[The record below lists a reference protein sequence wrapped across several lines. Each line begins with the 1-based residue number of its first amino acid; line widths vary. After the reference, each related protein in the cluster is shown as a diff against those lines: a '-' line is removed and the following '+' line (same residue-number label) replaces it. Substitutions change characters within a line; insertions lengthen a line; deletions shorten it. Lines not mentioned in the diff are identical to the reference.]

1 MKKIGFVLLLGI
13 LSCSKESE
21 ENKVVVDYINE
32 VTSLMEQRSLNR
44 ANVNWNNL
52 KAEVLTRA
60 ASAKSIREA
69 EPALVYLLTELK
81 DNHSHIITPDGRY
94 LFGVSAG
101 CPPRSFT
108 GVSDS
113 EVGYI
118 RIAFTTST
126 GAEAVRY
133 AENLQ
138 ASIRNQDNTNLKG
151 WVIDLRS
158 TGGNKW
164 PMIAGLGPLLGE
176 GIAGYS
182 IEPDNNFT
190 TWAYTAGSAVDNQTN
205 VVTVPNPYSVL
216 KPANKIAILIDPGTA
231 SAAEA
236 IAVSFIGKPNTRLF
250 GNPTCGLS
258 TFIQSYPLSNNS
270 ILELTVGVLADR
282 NKKTYGGKI
291 NPDEVTSDPGP
302 PAIRWIKE

>member
-1 MKKIGFVLLLGI
+1 MKKIVFVLLLSI

-21 ENKVVVDYINE
+21 ENKVVADYINE
-32 VTSLMEQRSLNR
+32 VTTIMQQRLRNR
-44 ANVNWNNL
+44 ANIDWANL
-52 KAEVLTRA
+52 KAEVLRRS

-69 EPALVYLLTELK
+69 EPALVYLLTEIK
-81 DNHSHIITPDGRY
+81 DNYSHIITPDGRY
-94 LFGVSAG
+94 LFGIQDG
-101 CPPRSFT
+101 CPPLAFA
-108 GVSDS
+108 GISDS

-118 RIAFTTST
+118 RVAFTAAT
-126 GAEAVRY
+126 GEEAARY
-133 AENLQ
+133 ARNLQ
-138 ASIRNQDNTNLKG
+138 TTIRNLDNANLKG
-151 WVIDLRS
+151 WIVDLRS
-158 TGGNKW
+158 TGGNMW

-190 TWAYTAGSAVDNQTN
+190 TWSYNAGSAVDNQTN
-205 VVTVPNPYSVL
+205 VVTVSNPYSVI
-216 KPANKIAILIDPGTA
+216 KPTSKIAVLIDGGTA
-231 SAAEA
+231 GAAEA
-236 IAVSFIGKPNTRLF
+236 IAIAFIGKPNTRLF
-250 GNPTCGLS
+250 GTSTCGLS

-270 ILELTVGVLADR
+270 ILELVVGVLADR